1 MYEIYFDY
9 GGKII
14 KKDGFIIKK
23 HTKYYIKYIFFNN

>member
-9 GGKII
+9 GGKNNK

-23 HTKYYIKYIFFNN
+23 HTKILY